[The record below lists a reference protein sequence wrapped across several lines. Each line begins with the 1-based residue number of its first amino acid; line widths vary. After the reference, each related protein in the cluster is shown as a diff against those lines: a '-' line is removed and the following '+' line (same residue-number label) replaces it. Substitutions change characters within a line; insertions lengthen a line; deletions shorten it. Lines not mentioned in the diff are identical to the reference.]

1 MECCTNPFV
10 GLAIFDRDKKAL
22 LPFQPGRNMLY
33 NSRQYGSMLLKE
45 EHTPWPTDSQGY
57 SLRKAKL
64 SMADTIASRPVQ
76 MPPAT
81 DLYNIDHLLS
91 EEERMVRDTVRK
103 FVQERV
109 LPIIGKHFEAGT
121 FPRELIPEIAELGLL
136 GMHLEG
142 YGCAGLSAVCY
153 GLACQELEAGDSGLR
168 SFVSVQGSLAMFPIW
183 KFGSEEQKQR
193 WLPKMAKGEVI
204 GCFGLTEPDSGSDPG
219 SMQTKARRDGD
230 SYILNGTKMWITN
243 GSIAD
248 LAVVWAKT
256 EDGIR
261 GFLVEKGTPG
271 FTTSNIHQKLSLRAS
286 VTSELHFADCRVPAS
301 NMLPNIKGLRGPLSC
316 LDEARFGIA
325 WGANGAARTCYETA
339 LEYAKTRIQFGK
351 PIASFQMVQQKL
363 AIMVTELIKGQLLA
377 LQLGRL
383 KDEGLLHPVQ
393 ISVAKR
399 NNVREALHIA
409 REARSVLGA
418 NGITLEYPISR
429 HSNNLESVFTY
440 EGTDDIHT
448 LVIGQAITGINA
460 FA

>member
-1 MECCTNPFV
+1 MTDT
-10 GLAIFDRDKKAL
+10 LATHR
-22 LPFQPGRNMLY
+22 
-33 NSRQYGSMLLKE
+33 
-45 EHTPWPTDSQGY
+45 
-57 SLRKAKL
+57 
-64 SMADTIASRPVQ
+64 VQ
-76 MPPAT
+76 VPLAT

-103 FVQERV
+103 FVQDRI
-109 LPIIGKHFEAGT
+109 LPIIGAHFEAGT
-121 FPRELIPEIAELGLL
+121 FPRELIPELANLGLL

-142 YGCAGLSAVCY
+142 YSCAGLSAVCY

-183 KFGSEEQKQR
+183 KFGSEKQKQH
-193 WLPKMAKGEVI
+193 WLPDMARGKII

-219 SMQTKARRDGD
+219 SMQTRAVRDGET
-230 SYILNGTKMWITN
+230 YILNGTKMWITN

-248 LAVVWAKT
+248 VAVVWART

-261 GFLVEKGTPG
+261 GFLVERGTPG
-271 FTTSNIHQKLSLRAS
+271 FSASNIHQKLSLRAS
-286 VTSELHFADCRVPAS
+286 VTSELHFADCRVPAE
-301 NMLPNIKGLRGPLSC
+301 NILPDIKGLRGPLSC

-325 WGANGAARTCYETA
+325 WGAAGAARTCYEVA
-339 LEYAKTRIQFGK
+339 LDYAKSRVQFSK
-351 PIASFQMVQQKL
+351 PIASFQLVQQKL
-363 AIMVTELIKGQLLA
+363 AIMATELVKSQLLA
-377 LQLGRL
+377 LHLGRL

-399 NNVREALHIA
+399 NNVREAIKTA
-409 REARSVLGA
+409 REARTILGA
-418 NGITLEYPISR
+418 NGITLEYPVSR

-460 FA
+460 FS